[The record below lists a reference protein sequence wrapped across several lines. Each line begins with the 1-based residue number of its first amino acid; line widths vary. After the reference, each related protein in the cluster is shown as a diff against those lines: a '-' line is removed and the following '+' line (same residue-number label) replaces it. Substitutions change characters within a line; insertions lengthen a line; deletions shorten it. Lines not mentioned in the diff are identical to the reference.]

1 MKIVIEP
8 SSATVVAAVL
18 KDKRFIGKKVCCI
31 ISGGNFDMSAL
42 YNDLRTKAKL

>member
-18 KDKRFIGKKVCCI
+18 KDGRFRNKKVCCVV
-31 ISGGNFDMSAL
+31 SGGNFDMSAL
-42 YNDLRTKAKL
+42 FEHLKSQAKL